1 MLLRLFQGF
10 PAPESSSE
18 DAAAE
23 ENGAAVPD
31 IFRYTPCNDS
41 AGSMHMQRKTGI
53 VPEGFPGMPA
63 AGQRRIGVRLYAAC
77 WVGYNHPCSLF
88 FMFSGRSE
96 SLHWRYSPQAQ
107 CRWGVIPRPTVKV
120 RMKENMSE
128 GGCVKALTCDTE
140 A

>member
-63 AGQRRIGVRLYAAC
+63 AGQRRIGVWLYAAC

-88 FMFSGRSE
+88 FCSQG
-96 SLHWRYSPQAQ
+96 
-107 CRWGVIPRPTVKV
+107 GVKV
-120 RMKENMSE
+120 ST
-128 GGCVKALTCDTE
+128 GGIARKRNADGVKLPGQRLKSG
-140 A
+140 

>member
-63 AGQRRIGVRLYAAC
+63 AGQRSNRRQALRRLQC
-77 WVGYNHPCSLF
+77 RVQSSLRF
-88 FMFSGRSE
+88 LFLFSGRSE

>member
-63 AGQRRIGVRLYAAC
+63 AGQRRRLALRRLLGR
-77 WVGYNHPCSLF
+77 VQSSLQF
-88 FMFSGRSE
+88 IFLFSGRSE
-96 SLHWRYSPQAQ
+96 SLHWR
-107 CRWGVIPRPTVKV
+107 
-120 RMKENMSE
+120 
-128 GGCVKALTCDTE
+128 
-140 A
+140 

>member
-63 AGQRRIGVRLYAAC
+63 AGQRRIGVWLYAAC

-88 FMFSGRSE
+88 FCSQG
-96 SLHWRYSPQAQ
+96 
-107 CRWGVIPRPTVKV
+107 GVKV
-120 RMKENMSE
+120 ST
-128 GGCVKALTCDTE
+128 GGIARKRNADGV
-140 A
+140 